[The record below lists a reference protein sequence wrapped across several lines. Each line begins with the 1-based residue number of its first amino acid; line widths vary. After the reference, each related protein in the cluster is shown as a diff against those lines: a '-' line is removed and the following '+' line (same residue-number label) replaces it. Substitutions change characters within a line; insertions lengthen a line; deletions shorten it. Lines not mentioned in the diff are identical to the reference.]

1 MYGNPH
7 QDRRSFLGP
16 LNNRGMGKEQEQI
29 HRNMNPGGTRIVPSN
44 GIGPFP
50 KRESGFIPFN
60 QIAGGYDSGNRRPIR
75 DGQGNLVPQRPVFGE
90 KFPRTPTPNYI
101 PIMDYTGSRTASMD
115 PGSKYNGTYKQP
127 GYADPRFDDYGQEE
141 YYDNRD
147 YYMDDVI
154 DPGLSGYDR
163 GPLYFS

>member
-7 QDRRSFLGP
+7 KRESFLGP
-16 LNNRGMGKEQEQI
+16 LNNRGMGRDRREPAK
-29 HRNMNPGGTRIVPSN
+29 MYPGGPPRDNKMYP
-44 GIGPFP
+44 GGPP
-50 KRESGFIPFN
+50 MDSQMRPML
-60 QIAGGYDSGNRRPIR
+60 AGGYDSGNRRPIR
-75 DGQGNLVPQRPVFGE
+75 DKQGNLVPQRPVFGE
-90 KFPRTPTPNYI
+90 AFPRTPTPNYI

-115 PGSKYNGTYKQP
+115 PGSIYNGTYKQP
-127 GYADPRFDDYGQEE
+127 GYADPRSDDYGQEE

>member
-7 QDRRSFLGP
+7 KRESFLGP
-16 LNNRGMGKEQEQI
+16 MGSRRMGRDRDKKQI
-29 HRNMNPGGTRIVPSN
+29 FGPGK
-44 GIGPFP
+44 PFP
-50 KRESGFIPFN
+50 SGTQPIFGPGKPFPSGQETIYRPLTAGYDGGNTRPRGPDGRPLPFN
-60 QIAGGYDSGNRRPIR
+60 QYPSRN
-75 DGQGNLVPQRPVFGE
+75 VPV
-90 KFPRTPTPNYI
+90 
-101 PIMDYTGSRTASMD
+101 PIMDYTGSMTASMD
-115 PGSKYNGTYKQP
+115 PGSKYNGTYKQE
-127 GYADPRFDDYGQEE
+127 GYGDPRFDDFGQEE

>member
-1 MYGNPH
+1 MNRGNPH
-7 QDRRSFLGP
+7 KRESFLGP
-16 LNNRGMGKEQEQI
+16 LNNRGMGRQRREKPVYKPGPYLDGQETI
-29 HRNMNPGGTRIVPSN
+29 YKSL
-44 GIGPFP
+44 PFP
-50 KRESGFIPFN
+50 RGQETIYRPLT
-60 QIAGGYDSGNRRPIR
+60 AGYDGGNRRPIYDR
-75 DGQGNLVPQRPVFGE
+75 NGNLVPQRPLLRDSGS
-90 KFPRTPTPNYI
+90 RTVPF
-101 PIMDYTGSRTASMD
+101 PIMDYTGNMTASMD

-127 GYADPRFDDYGQEE
+127 GYGDPRFDDFGQEE

>member
-1 MYGNPH
+1 MNRGNPH
-7 QDRRSFLGP
+7 KRERFVGP
-16 LNNRGMGKEQEQI
+16 LHNRGMGRDMREPVK
-29 HRNMNPGGTRIVPSN
+29 MYPGGPPRDNKMYPGGPPMDSQMRPMTAGYDGGNTRPR
-44 GIGPFP
+44 GPDGRP
-50 KRESGFIPFN
+50 LPFN
-60 QIAGGYDSGNRRPIR
+60 QYPSRN
-75 DGQGNLVPQRPVFGE
+75 VPV
-90 KFPRTPTPNYI
+90 
-101 PIMDYTGSRTASMD
+101 PIMDYTGNMTASMD

-141 YYDNRD
+141 YYDTRD

>member
-1 MYGNPH
+1 MNRGNPH
-7 QDRRSFLGP
+7 KRESFLGP
-16 LNNRGMGKEQEQI
+16 LNNRGMGRDRREPPK
-29 HRNMNPGGTRIVPSN
+29 MYPGGPPRDNKMYP
-44 GIGPFP
+44 GGPP
-50 KRESGFIPFN
+50 MDSQMRPML
-60 QIAGGYDSGNRRPIR
+60 AGGYDSGNRRPIR
-75 DGQGNLVPQRPVFGE
+75 DGQGNLIPQRPVFGE

>member
-1 MYGNPH
+1 MNRGNPH
-7 QDRRSFLGP
+7 KRESFLGP
-16 LNNRGMGKEQEQI
+16 LNNRGMGRDRREKPVYKPGPYLDGQETIYKSLPFPRGQETI
-29 HRNMNPGGTRIVPSN
+29 YRPLTAGYDNGNTRVPN
-44 GIGPFP
+44 TMPPIGGPFV
-50 KRESGFIPFN
+50 PF
-60 QIAGGYDSGNRRPIR
+60 GG
-75 DGQGNLVPQRPVFGE
+75 
-90 KFPRTPTPNYI
+90 
-101 PIMDYTGSRTASMD
+101 MDYTGKNTGMRMASMD

>member
-1 MYGNPH
+1 MNRGNPH
-7 QDRRSFLGP
+7 KRESFLGP
-16 LNNRGMGKEQEQI
+16 LNNRGMGRDRREPPK
-29 HRNMNPGGTRIVPSN
+29 MYPGGPPRDNKMYP
-44 GIGPFP
+44 GGPP
-50 KRESGFIPFN
+50 MDSQMRPML
-60 QIAGGYDSGNRRPIR
+60 AGGYDSGNRRPIR
-75 DGQGNLVPQRPVFGE
+75 DGQGNLIPQRPVFGE
-90 KFPRTPTPNYI
+90 AFPRTPTPNYI

-115 PGSKYNGTYKQP
+115 PGSKYNGTYKQE
-127 GYADPRFDDYGQEE
+127 GYGDPRFDDFGQEE

>member
-1 MYGNPH
+1 MNRGNPH
-7 QDRRSFLGP
+7 KRESFLGP
-16 LNNRGMGKEQEQI
+16 LNNRGMGRDRREPPK
-29 HRNMNPGGTRIVPSN
+29 MYPGGPPRDNKMYP
-44 GIGPFP
+44 GGPP
-50 KRESGFIPFN
+50 MDSQMRPML
-60 QIAGGYDSGNRRPIR
+60 AGGYDSGNRRPIR
-75 DGQGNLVPQRPVFGE
+75 DGQGNLIPQRPVFGE
-90 KFPRTPTPNYI
+90 AFPRTPTPNYI

-141 YYDNRD
+141 YYDTRD

>member
-1 MYGNPH
+1 MNETPFQNPRGGYFTMNDRGRLVAEKKHNPNNVHMGERYYGRQGPMGNP
-7 QDRRSFLGP
+7 RL
-16 LNNRGMGKEQEQI
+16 
-29 HRNMNPGGTRIVPSN
+29 
-44 GIGPFP
+44 
-50 KRESGFIPFN
+50 
-60 QIAGGYDSGNRRPIR
+60 AGGYDSGNRRPIR

-90 KFPRTPTPNYI
+90 AFPRTPTPNYI

>member
-1 MYGNPH
+1 MNQTPFVNPRGGYFTMNDRGRLVAEKKHNPNNVHKGERYYSRQGPMGNPRMAGY
-7 QDRRSFLGP
+7 DNG
-16 LNNRGMGKEQEQI
+16 N
-29 HRNMNPGGTRIVPSN
+29 TRVPN
-44 GIGPFP
+44 TMPPIGGPFV
-50 KRESGFIPFN
+50 PF
-60 QIAGGYDSGNRRPIR
+60 GG
-75 DGQGNLVPQRPVFGE
+75 
-90 KFPRTPTPNYI
+90 
-101 PIMDYTGSRTASMD
+101 MDYTGKNTGMRMASMD

-127 GYADPRFDDYGQEE
+127 GYADPRFDDFGQEE

>member
-1 MYGNPH
+1 MNRGNPH
-7 QDRRSFLGP
+7 KRESFLGP
-16 LNNRGMGKEQEQI
+16 LNNRGMGRDRREPPK
-29 HRNMNPGGTRIVPSN
+29 MYPGGPPRDNKMYP
-44 GIGPFP
+44 GGPP
-50 KRESGFIPFN
+50 MDSQMRPML
-60 QIAGGYDSGNRRPIR
+60 AGGYDSGNRRPIR
-75 DGQGNLVPQRPVFGE
+75 DGQGNLIPQRPVFGE
-90 KFPRTPTPNYI
+90 AFPRTPTPNYI
-101 PIMDYTGSRTASMD
+101 PIMDYVGSQTASMD

-127 GYADPRFDDYGQEE
+127 GYADPRFDDFGQEE

>member
-1 MYGNPH
+1 MGNPRMAGY
-7 QDRRSFLGP
+7 DGGNTRPRGP
-16 LNNRGMGKEQEQI
+16 DGRPL
-29 HRNMNPGGTRIVPSN
+29 
-44 GIGPFP
+44 
-50 KRESGFIPFN
+50 PFN
-60 QIAGGYDSGNRRPIR
+60 QYPSRN
-75 DGQGNLVPQRPVFGE
+75 VPV
-90 KFPRTPTPNYI
+90 
-101 PIMDYTGSRTASMD
+101 PIMDYTGNMTASMD

-127 GYADPRFDDYGQEE
+127 GYADPRSDDYGQEE

>member
-1 MYGNPH
+1 MNRGNPH
-7 QDRRSFLGP
+7 KRESFLGP
-16 LNNRGMGKEQEQI
+16 LNNRGMGRDRREPPK
-29 HRNMNPGGTRIVPSN
+29 MYPGGPPRDNKMYPGGPPMDSQMRPMTAGYDGGNTRPR
-44 GIGPFP
+44 GPDGRP
-50 KRESGFIPFN
+50 LPFN
-60 QIAGGYDSGNRRPIR
+60 QYPSRN
-75 DGQGNLVPQRPVFGE
+75 VPV
-90 KFPRTPTPNYI
+90 
-101 PIMDYTGSRTASMD
+101 PIMDYTGNMTASMD

-141 YYDNRD
+141 YYDTRD

>member
-1 MYGNPH
+1 MNRGNPH
-7 QDRRSFLGP
+7 KRESFLGP
-16 LNNRGMGKEQEQI
+16 LNNRGMGRDRREPPK
-29 HRNMNPGGTRIVPSN
+29 MYPGGPPRDNKMYP
-44 GIGPFP
+44 GGPP
-50 KRESGFIPFN
+50 MDSQMRPML
-60 QIAGGYDSGNRRPIR
+60 AGGYDSGNRRPIR

-115 PGSKYNGTYKQP
+115 PGSKYNGTYKQE
-127 GYADPRFDDYGQEE
+127 GYGDPRFDDFGQEE

>member
-1 MYGNPH
+1 
-7 QDRRSFLGP
+7 
-16 LNNRGMGKEQEQI
+16 
-29 HRNMNPGGTRIVPSN
+29 
-44 GIGPFP
+44 
-50 KRESGFIPFN
+50 
-60 QIAGGYDSGNRRPIR
+60 
-75 DGQGNLVPQRPVFGE
+75 
-90 KFPRTPTPNYI
+90 
-101 PIMDYTGSRTASMD
+101 MD

-141 YYDNRD
+141 YYDTRD